1 MATSARTAAAQALHG
16 VFGSGRRVSED
27 WDAGLSPEDAGLA
40 QAMLGLALR
49 RWGRLQAWAS
59 PRLKDPGRGLPLGS
73 QVCLALGLVQL
84 AWLDGVAAHAAVHE
98 AVDLV
103 GDRALGFPPH
113 RGLLNALLRRA
124 AADRGGLA
132 RELEALPARLDR
144 TPFVEEVLNA
154 AAGPVP
160 ERQEALWTR
169 LQVPPRP
176 AFRRLRGDLPP
187 GMAADPGLPGC
198 CRLEAGAVFPHDWLA
213 RGEGLVQDRS
223 SQALMAFSWD
233 GKPARILDAC
243 AAPGG
248 KTAALALKFPAAAVT
263 ALERESRRIRRLRD
277 NLALWR
283 LPVEVIQAEAA
294 AWLEAGGPGFD
305 LILLDAPC
313 TGSGTLG
320 KHPELGWLGN
330 RLERR
335 QLLAQQARLLGAARQ
350 RLAPGGL
357 LLYSVCSWLPEEGAA
372 HRQRLLQGPQDLQ
385 PADIWGRAFGDA
397 GWFRPDP
404 LDWEGE
410 GFQAFALQRQ

>member
-16 VFGSGRRVSED
+16 VFGTGRRVSED
-27 WDAGLSPEDAGLA
+27 WDAGLTPEDAGLA

-49 RWGRLQAWAS
+49 RWGRLQAWAA

-113 RGLLNALLRRA
+113 RGLLNALLRKA
-124 AADRGGLA
+124 AADRQGLA
-132 RELEALPARLDR
+132 RELEAMPARLDR
-144 TPFVEEVLNA
+144 TAFVEEVLEA
-154 AAGPVP
+154 AAGPAP
-160 ERQEALWTR
+160 ERQEALWAR

-176 AFRRLRGDLPP
+176 AFRRLRGEPP
-187 GMAADPGLPGC
+187 AGMAADPGLPGC
-198 CRLEAGAVFPHDWLA
+198 CRLEAGAAFPHDWLA

-223 SQALMAFSWD
+223 SQALMDFRWS
-233 GKPARILDAC
+233 GQPARILDAC

-248 KTAALALKFPAAAVT
+248 KTAALALKYPAAQVT
-263 ALERESRRIRRLRD
+263 ALEREPRRIRRLRD
-277 NLALWR
+277 NLASWQ
-283 LPVEVIQAEAA
+283 LPAEVIQAEAA
-294 AWLEAGGPGFD
+294 AWLEAGGPAFD

-335 QLLAQQARLLGAARQ
+335 HLLAQQERLLGSAQR
-350 RLAPGGL
+350 RLAAGGL
-357 LLYSVCSWLPEEGAA
+357 LIYSVCSWLPEEGEA
-372 HRQRLLQGPQDLQ
+372 HRETLLRSLPELR
-385 PADIWGRAFGDA
+385 PVEIWGEGLGGSR
-397 GWFRPDP
+397 FRPDP
-404 LDWEGE
+404 LAWEGE
-410 GFQAFALQRQ
+410 GFQGFAVGRP